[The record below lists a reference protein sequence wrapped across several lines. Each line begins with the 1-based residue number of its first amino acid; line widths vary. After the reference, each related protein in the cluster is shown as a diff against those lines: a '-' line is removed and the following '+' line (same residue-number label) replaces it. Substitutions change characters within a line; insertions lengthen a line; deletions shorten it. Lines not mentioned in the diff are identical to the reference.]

1 MFHGGG
7 PELESPFFKNLMS
20 FVAQNER
27 YNKEM
32 GLAKEEF
39 ERFAGPIYETD
50 RSYDARINSFH
61 NWYILDRP
69 MRESGSTPLVYFLEF
84 NANTL
89 PQHELA
95 GYRELEHNLHSVFE
109 FVRVT
114 TAQTRVRDLLTGR
127 KYDVEG
133 IEGTE
138 FMDKGALFNTR
149 IFNHGGKFYF
159 TNYYLNHPAGAN
171 KAIHHQA
178 KRVRKALVELKSFLF
193 QLVLFQSRWD
203 QYKQMELKNIYR
215 FES

>member
-1 MFHGGG
+1 M
-7 PELESPFFKNLMS
+7 ESPFFKNLMA

-39 ERFAGPIYETD
+39 EKFAGPIYESD

-69 MRESGSTPLVYFLEF
+69 LRGVGPTPLVYFLEF
-84 NANTL
+84 NANSL
-89 PQHELA
+89 PQHELE

-109 FVRVT
+109 LVKT
-114 TAQTRVRDLLTGR
+114 TNNQTRIRDLLTQK

-133 IEGTE
+133 FEGTE
-138 FMDKGALFNTR
+138 FMDKGTLFNTR
-149 IFNHGGKFYF
+149 LFNHSGKFYF
-159 TNYYLNHPAGAN
+159 TNHFLTHPNGAN
-171 KAIHHQA
+171 KVIHQQA

-215 FES
+215 FDT